1 VSFSGDVVMNRL
13 SRVTCTYNILKL
25 ENMYEDG
32 CYVELYF

>member
-1 VSFSGDVVMNRL
+1 MSFSGDVMMNRMP
-13 SRVTCTYNILKL
+13 SATHTRDILKL